1 MNYHSGNTA
10 ADTRGCILVGEN
22 LKKGMV
28 LNSRRALT
36 RLMQLLDSRKPG
48 EPTWIEIKRESRRH
62 TDFLPC
68 KMVAFKKC
76 CYICTAKEI

>member
-1 MNYHSGNTA
+1 MANHKTPIFVNYHSGNTA
-10 ADTRGCILVGEN
+10 ADTRGYILVGEN

-48 EPTWIEIKRESRRH
+48 EPTWIEIK
-62 TDFLPC
+62 
-68 KMVAFKKC
+68 
-76 CYICTAKEI
+76 

>member
-10 ADTRGCILVGEN
+10 ADTRGYILVGEN

-36 RLMQLLDSRKPG
+36 RLMPG
-48 EPTWIEIKRESRRH
+48 EPTWIEIK
-62 TDFLPC
+62 
-68 KMVAFKKC
+68 
-76 CYICTAKEI
+76 

>member
-10 ADTRGCILVGEN
+10 ADTRGYILVSEN

-48 EPTWIEIKRESRRH
+48 EPTWIEIK
-62 TDFLPC
+62 
-68 KMVAFKKC
+68 
-76 CYICTAKEI
+76 

>member
-28 LNSRRALT
+28 LNSRRVQT

-48 EPTWIEIKRESRRH
+48 EPTWIEIK
-62 TDFLPC
+62 
-68 KMVAFKKC
+68 
-76 CYICTAKEI
+76 